1 MANADQTEEIPSILS
16 CIEFLLEIHGLLV
29 LRHVAAEILLFSDFD
44 EDDMISSRD
53 LKEVVDRLTGEQT
66 LSDEDMQ
73 QLIDN
78 VSYREETS
86 IGIENLQGN
95 VCTEKIFILV
105 IQIST
110 MFWTAVTLHS
120 INGVEN
126 RNLHIFLIG
135 FDKCCSHKC

>member
-1 MANADQTEEIPSILS
+1 MANADQTEEIPSIVS
-16 CIEFLLEIHGLLV
+16 CIEILLEIHGLLV

-78 VSYREETS
+78 VSYREETG
-86 IGIENLQGN
+86 IGGRKSSRKCMYRKDFYPRNTDFNN
-95 VCTEKIFILV
+95 VLDSRY
-105 IQIST
+105 ST
-110 MFWTAVTLHS
+110 LYKW
-120 INGVEN
+120 G
-126 RNLHIFLIG
+126 R
-135 FDKCCSHKC
+135 K